1 MVAEERDSIARD
13 EKRLMTADSRLGTPG
28 PFEVHSEL
36 LEESPLNTDKSNT
49 SSQPTSVD
57 EVPRRYYDCSNY
69 ERCLGLAASL
79 NWESFTCNGCNGEIN
94 ETLTWRAHLS
104 ARKDS
109 VAKHLFQAPPITTYA
124 KNDSSPDKVEVVA

>member
-1 MVAEERDSIARD
+1 
-13 EKRLMTADSRLGTPG
+13 MTADSRIGNPG

-36 LEESPLNTDKSNT
+36 LDNSPLDPDQSNKSL
-49 SSQPTSVD
+49 SDASKSPIERPTPLD
-57 EVPRRYYDCSNY
+57 DLPRRRYECEKY

-79 NWESFTCNGCNGEIN
+79 NWDSFTCNGCNGEIN
-94 ETLTWRAHLS
+94 EKLTWRAHLS

-124 KNDSSPDKVEVVA
+124 KSDNVPDKVEVVA

>member
-1 MVAEERDSIARD
+1 
-13 EKRLMTADSRLGTPG
+13 MTADSRLGTPG

-36 LEESPLNTDKSNT
+36 ADDSPLSLERPNNCSGGFGSNT
-49 SSQPTSVD
+49 PERPASLD
-57 EVPRRYYDCSNY
+57 EVPPRRYDCGNY

-79 NWESFTCNGCNGEIN
+79 NWESFTCCGCNGEIN

-104 ARKDS
+104 ARKDV

-124 KNDSSPDKVEVVA
+124 KSEPIADKVDVVA